1 MTNAPDKKDG
11 TDYKEVAVTVA
22 KEAAGMAAK
31 LFKDVAKTV
40 KQSVGEIV
48 TDYKARH
55 PKEDASAGTQTKP
68 QEPVKKEED
77 SK

>member
-1 MTNAPDKKDG
+1 MTNAPDKKEG

-22 KEAAGMAAK
+22 KEAVGMAAK
-31 LFKDVAKTV
+31 LIKDVAKTV

-55 PKEDASAGTQTKP
+55 PKDEAPAATQSKP
-68 QEPVKKEED
+68 QEAVKKEED